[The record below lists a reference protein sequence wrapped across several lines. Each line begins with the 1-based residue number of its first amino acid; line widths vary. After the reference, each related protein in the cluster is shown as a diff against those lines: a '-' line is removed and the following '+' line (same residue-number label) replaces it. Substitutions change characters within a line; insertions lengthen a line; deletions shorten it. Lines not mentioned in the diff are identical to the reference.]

1 MRAKVGVDRQ
11 REAEQA
17 EEKKTKK
24 TLGAII
30 PGSVLAAAVLFLF
43 VYLFISKHFQY
54 GFLQPVHGCNI
65 GSQIDCVIRFQLFNR
80 LWSS

>member
-1 MRAKVGVDRQ
+1 MCAKVGVDRQ

-17 EEKKTKK
+17 EEEKK

-43 VYLFISKHFQY
+43 IYLFFSQTLSIWLSVACARLQYRLADCLRHQISTFQ
-54 GFLQPVHGCNI
+54 
-65 GSQIDCVIRFQLFNR
+65 
-80 LWSS
+80 

>member
-17 EEKKTKK
+17 EEKKK

-30 PGSVLAAAVLFLF
+30 PGSVLAPAVLFLF
-43 VYLFISKHFQY
+43 FFIYFSKHFQY
-54 GFLQPVHGCNI
+54 GSL
-65 GSQIDCVIRFQLFNR
+65 
-80 LWSS
+80 

>member
-1 MRAKVGVDRQ
+1 MCAKVGVDRQ

-17 EEKKTKK
+17 EEKK

-43 VYLFISKHFQY
+43 IYLFFPKHFQY
-54 GFLQPVHGCNI
+54 GSL
-65 GSQIDCVIRFQLFNR
+65 
-80 LWSS
+80 